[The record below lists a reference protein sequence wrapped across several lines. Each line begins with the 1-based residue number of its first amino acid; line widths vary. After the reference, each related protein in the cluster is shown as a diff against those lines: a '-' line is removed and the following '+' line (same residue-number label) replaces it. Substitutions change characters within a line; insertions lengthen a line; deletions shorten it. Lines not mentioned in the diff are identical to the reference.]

1 MNEIND
7 IRRKSPFEP
16 GKVVSSDKFEGR
28 EILIKQILRYSFHL
42 SDDKIQYFLLYGQN
56 GMGKTSLGKFL
67 INYLK
72 NAYSME
78 GIYISNKGNDNL
90 ERFLNLIVE
99 SFLNKIP
106 KNKLIDTVKSLF
118 GNIDSLEIK
127 GTKINFK
134 VNEFK
139 YSDILY
145 DFSFTLNKLIKE
157 ITLQP
162 IFLVI
167 DDIDELVTTKEF
179 LTWFK
184 TFLDTNNINFPL
196 YILFI
201 GDERSFDNFIA
212 EYGLY
217 FYGELNLMNNTETYN
232 FFKKSFESVNIEC
245 SDELL
250 HTLTYFSS
258 GFPLLMQ
265 EIGDSVF
272 WRCENNVVT
281 KDTIKSAL
289 LNIADKLVITQIRP
303 VFDKINKK
311 DYDKILLKMGENNL
325 YKFNKSDIINDFQE
339 DIVDSFI
346 NDLYNEEIIIKSRDR
361 YHYLVDI
368 TFQGEKKEFEF
379 KDILFFTYFLI
390 IAKIHIYD

>member
-1 MNEIND
+1 MNELKD
-7 IRRKSPFEP
+7 IHRKSPFEP
-16 GKVVSSDKFEGR
+16 GKIVSSDKFEGR
-28 EILIKQILRYSFHL
+28 KLVIKQIVRYSFHL
-42 SDDKIQYFLLYGQN
+42 SDDKIQYFLLYGQK

-67 INYLK
+67 IEYLK
-72 NAYSME
+72 DVYSME
-78 GIYISNKGNDNL
+78 GIYISNNGNNNL
-90 ERFLNLIVE
+90 EKFLNLIVE

-106 KNKLIDTVKSLF
+106 KNKLIDTLKSLF
-118 GNIDSLEIK
+118 DNIDSLEIK

-134 VNEFK
+134 ANEYE
-139 YSDILY
+139 YSDVLY
-145 DFSFTLNKLIKE
+145 DFSFTLNKLISE
-157 ITLQP
+157 ITSQP

-179 LTWFK
+179 LIWFK

-201 GDERSFDNFIA
+201 GDEESFDNFIA

-217 FYGELNLMNNTETYN
+217 FYGELKQMDNAETYN

-265 EIGDSVF
+265 EIGDSIF

-289 LNIADKLVITQIRP
+289 LNIADKLAITQIRP

-311 DYDKILLKMGENNL
+311 DYDKILLKIGEKNL
-325 YKFNKSDIINDFQE
+325 YKFNRSDIINDFQE

-346 NDLYNEEIIIKSRDR
+346 NDLYNEEILIKSRDR

-368 TFQGEKKEFEF
+368 TFHGEKKEFEF
-379 KDILFFTYFLI
+379 NDILFFTYFLI
-390 IAKIHIYD
+390 IAKYKNL